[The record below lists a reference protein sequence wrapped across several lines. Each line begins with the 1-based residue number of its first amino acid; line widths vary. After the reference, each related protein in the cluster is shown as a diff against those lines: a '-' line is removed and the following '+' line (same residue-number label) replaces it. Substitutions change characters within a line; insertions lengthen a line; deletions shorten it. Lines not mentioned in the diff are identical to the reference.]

1 MRDINWKHEILD
13 FIKTL
18 GISFIIIFI
27 VTQFIIRPIRV
38 NQNSMYPTLYD
49 QSFGITNVFS
59 AKIGDINRFDVVVIK
74 LPNNTHLVKRVIG
87 LPNETISY
95 KNDQLFVDGVAIEE
109 NFINEEYRQEIIS
122 KYGTFTEPVEEIIL
136 GDDEVFCLGD
146 NRPYSKDSR
155 AYGPFKKSQIVS
167 KGVVIVYPFNQIKI
181 VK

>member
-1 MRDINWKHEILD
+1 MKEINWKYEIWD

-18 GISFIIIFI
+18 VISFIVVFI
-27 VTQFIIRPIRV
+27 VTQFLVRPIRV

-49 QSFGITNVFS
+49 QSVGVTNVFS
-59 AKIGDINRFDVVVIK
+59 AKIGDIDRFDIVVIK
-74 LPNNTHLVKRVIG
+74 MPDKTHLVKRVIG

-109 NFINEEYRQEIIS
+109 DFINQAYKQEITN
-122 KYGTFTEPVEEIIL
+122 KFGTFTEPISEIVL

-167 KGVVIVYPFNQIKI
+167 KGVVIIYPFNQIKV